1 MRRDLT
7 DRLRANRLFD
17 LYGGLLTE
25 YQQRLLR
32 LYYFHDLSLAEIAEQ
47 FGVSRQAIFD
57 TLRRSTEELERI
69 EGSLRMMESRQQLA
83 QRLDTLDAALRRLA
97 ERFGRHVV
105 VEIAAE
111 LEAVRRLV
119 R

>member
-7 DRLRANRLFD
+7 DRLRAIRLFD
-17 LYGGLLTE
+17 LYGGLLTDH
-25 YQQRLLR
+25 QQRLLR

-47 FGVSRQAIFD
+47 FRVSRQAIFD

-69 EGSLRMMESRQQLA
+69 EGSLQMMESGQQLT
-83 QRLDTLDAALRRLA
+83 QRLDALEAAIRRLA
-97 ERFGRHVV
+97 DRHGRHAVS
-105 VEIAAE
+105 EIAAE
-111 LEAVRRLV
+111 IEAVRRIA